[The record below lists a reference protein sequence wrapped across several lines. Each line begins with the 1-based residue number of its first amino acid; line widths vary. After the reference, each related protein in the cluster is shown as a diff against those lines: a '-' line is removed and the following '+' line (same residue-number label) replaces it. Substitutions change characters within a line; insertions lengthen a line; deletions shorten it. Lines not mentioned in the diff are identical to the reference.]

1 MSHAA
6 VLSAPSPS
14 RDRWHRAFPELDQD
28 VAPLI
33 DALKRGLPASRI
45 DALTD
50 TLGVPTAR
58 IADVLSIALSTLGRR
73 RKAGRLDRDESERA
87 YRLARLVDRAAEVF
101 GSVEAGA
108 EWMRRP
114 QFALGGATPLAFA
127 DTEPGSREV
136 ERVLGRIAH
145 GIVA

>member
-1 MSHAA
+1 MHAIAA
-6 VLSAPSPS
+6 VASPS
-14 RDRWHRAFPELDQD
+14 RARWHAAFPELDQD

-50 TLGVPTAR
+50 ILGVPTAR
-58 IADVLSIALSTLGRR
+58 VADVLSIALSTLGRR

-87 YRLARLVDRAAEVF
+87 YRLARLVDRAADVF
-101 GSVEAGA
+101 GSVEDGV

-127 DTEPGSREV
+127 DTEPGAREV
-136 ERVLGRIAH
+136 EHVLGRIAH
-145 GIVA
+145 GVVA

>member
-1 MSHAA
+1 MHAIAA
-6 VLSAPSPS
+6 VASPS
-14 RDRWHRAFPELDQD
+14 RIRWHEAFPELDQD

-50 TLGVPTAR
+50 ILGVPTAR
-58 IADVLSIALSTLGRR
+58 VADVLSIALSTLGRR

-87 YRLARLVDRAAEVF
+87 YRLARLVDRAADVF
-101 GSVEAGA
+101 GSVEDGV

-127 DTEPGSREV
+127 DTEPGAREV
-136 ERVLGRIAH
+136 EHVLGRIAH
-145 GIVA
+145 GVVA